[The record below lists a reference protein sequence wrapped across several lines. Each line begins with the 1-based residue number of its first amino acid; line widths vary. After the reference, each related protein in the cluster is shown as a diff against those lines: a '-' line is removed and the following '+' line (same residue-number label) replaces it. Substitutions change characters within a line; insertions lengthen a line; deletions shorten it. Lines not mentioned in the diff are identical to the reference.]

1 MPTLLVVEDDPAQLS
16 LRAQVLAAAGHSV
29 RKARTPEQALRHAS
43 GCTLALVDLRLPDA
57 ATGAWLID
65 ALQERHPGLPII
77 VLSGSDDDLRQIES
91 RVAAAMKKPVRTARL
106 LAQIAR
112 LACVLAFLPALL
124 VAAELRFRTTAS
136 AEAVA
141 HLELSGREGEM
152 AHVTLD
158 GKPSHQ
164 VLLFAGER
172 RHTYSVFLGPLAAGE
187 HVLHVVSPTLQ
198 AGSLRIESPAPA
210 HVRFAPVLFERQNAI
225 GRFTDFPILT
235 YAESLTESGQSVLQ
249 YTVIFSNEDGGT
261 STRSLMARWGRATD
275 IEYVLRAYL
284 KADGSLDR
292 AVIQSRGHKDLP
304 FTGPFDGTH
313 PLLMPVTDNNMVAGE
328 GPSAVRYQPA
338 PMLADLSSA
347 SREKVMDD
355 NPITW
360 RVMTAELVR
369 EKKLRAFGAYREEL
383 ISDPR
388 NYLYLEANLALSKGR
403 IGFAVTLR
411 SGETF
416 FSHTGRTRDT
426 IERNGWI
433 RTAIELPP
441 ATQPSAVARIGAFCS
456 ADDKET
462 GPASCDLLAISKIF
476 FLDRE
481 SLPGP
486 SFCSLP
492 APEAPVHLA
501 AGRMKEWNLP

>member
-1 MPTLLVVEDDPAQLS
+1 MPTLLVVEDDSAQLD
-16 LRAQVLAAAGHSV
+16 LRAQVLRTAGHTV
-29 RKARTPEQALRHAS
+29 RKARNAEQALRIAP
-43 GCTLALVDLRLPDA
+43 GCALAVLDLRMPDA
-57 ATGAWLID
+57 AAGAALIES
-65 ALQERHPGLPII
+65 LRERHPALPLI
-77 VLSGSDDDLRQIES
+77 VLSGSDQDLRKIEG
-91 RVAAAMKKPVRTARL
+91 RVDAALKKPVRTARL
-106 LAQIAR
+106 LAQIAK
-112 LACVLAFLPALL
+112 LACLVAAFLSAAP
-124 VAAELRFRTTAS
+124 AAELRFKTSTT

-152 AHVTLD
+152 AHVTVD
-158 GKPSHQ
+158 GKPSQ
-164 VLLFAGER
+164 QILLFAGDR
-172 RHTYSVFLGPLAAGE
+172 RHTYSVFLGSLTAGE
-187 HVLHVVSPTLQ
+187 HVLAVNSP
-198 AGSLRIESPAPA
+198 SLNSGALRVESPAPA
-210 HVRFAPVLFERQNAI
+210 HTRFAPVLFERKNAI
-225 GRFTDFPILT
+225 GRFTDFPVLT
-235 YAESLTESGQSVLQ
+235 YAEALTEHGQKLIQ

-284 KADGSLDR
+284 KPDGSLDR
-292 AVIQSRGHKDLP
+292 AVIQSRGHKDVDFP
-304 FTGPFDGTH
+304 GPFDGTH

-328 GPSAVRYQPA
+328 GPSEIRYQPA
-338 PMLADLSSA
+338 PVLVDLSQA

-388 NYLYLEANLALSKGR
+388 NYLYLEANLNLDKGR
-403 IGFAVTLR
+403 IGFAVTLK

-441 ATQPSAVARIGAFCS
+441 ATQPAEVVRIGAFCA

-462 GPASCDLLAISKIF
+462 GPASCGLLAISKVF
-476 FLDRE
+476 FLNRD

-486 SFCSLP
+486 SFWRLP
-492 APEAPVHLA
+492 QTPVRIP
-501 AGRMKEWNLP
+501 AGRMASWNLP